1 MVSSHFITR
10 PPGTDA
16 EATLRR
22 SIPAIVAAL
31 IATVAL
37 ADDTLDVG
45 ALTLEFHLLE
55 DRDSAETF
63 TAPLRG
69 TTETMI
75 VNRRGLL
82 DLADFDRVRVLAGT
96 PENVSLGFQL
106 TVAGTRK
113 FREITAGSI
122 GRQFAILVNRE
133 IVMIPMILDENRTGR
148 GFLRNLTAAEAQAIA
163 ARVGREIESGHYGPS
178 TTPR

>member
-1 MVSSHFITR
+1 M
-10 PPGTDA
+10 
-16 EATLRR
+16 RR
-22 SIPAIVAAL
+22 STAAIAAAL
-31 IATVAL
+31 IATAAL
-37 ADDTLDVG
+37 ADDTRDAE

-75 VNRRGLL
+75 VNRRGLV
-82 DLADFDRVRVLAGT
+82 DLADFDSVRVLAGT

-106 TVAGTRK
+106 TAAGTRK
-113 FREITAGSI
+113 FRDITAASI

-133 IVMIPMILDENRTGR
+133 IVMIPMILDENGTGR

-163 ARVGREIESGHYGPS
+163 VRVGREIESGHYGPS
-178 TTPR
+178 AIPQPQVENGDPVR